1 MAANKSGRLCVY
13 CRSPKDLTRD
23 HIPPSSFFPKPRPTD
38 LITVPCC
45 RNCHQ
50 EFTENDEYLRNYLIF
65 SPQCRGHVAAR
76 QLHESGLRSLQDP
89 NAGELSNPLFN
100 TRNQS
105 WPANLVSSLPFDHG
119 ATVAPNDERIE
130 DVIERIIVGLFWI
143 ENDKHLPDD
152 YALDIVGSY
161 DRKFGD
167 LSIQHSIRKVQR
179 EVAPVNIGE
188 GVFQYWWSWA
198 ENAPPEETHR
208 SDWMLQ
214 FYEGTTFLCRVA
226 RFQESMNPSHE
237 QPFSLLGYLN
247 R

>member
-1 MAANKSGRLCVY
+1 M
-13 CRSPKDLTRD
+13 
-23 HIPPSSFFPKPRPTD
+23 
-38 LITVPCC
+38 PCC
-45 RNCHQ
+45 RNCHE
-50 EFTENDEYLRNYLIF
+50 EFTENDAYLRNYLIF

-89 NAGELSNPLFN
+89 NAGELSNPFFN

-105 WPANLVSSLPFDHG
+105 WSANLVSSLPFDHS
-119 ATVAPNDERIE
+119 ATVAPDDERIE

-167 LSIQHSIRKVQR
+167 LSIQHSIRKLQR
-179 EVAPVNIGE
+179 EAAPVNIGD

-198 ENAPPEETHR
+198 EHAPPEETHR
-208 SDWMLQ
+208 SDWMLK
-214 FYEGTTFLCRVA
+214 FYEGTTFLCRVS
-226 RFQESMNPSHE
+226 RSQESVNPSSQRLFDFPH
-237 QPFSLLGYLN
+237 YLN